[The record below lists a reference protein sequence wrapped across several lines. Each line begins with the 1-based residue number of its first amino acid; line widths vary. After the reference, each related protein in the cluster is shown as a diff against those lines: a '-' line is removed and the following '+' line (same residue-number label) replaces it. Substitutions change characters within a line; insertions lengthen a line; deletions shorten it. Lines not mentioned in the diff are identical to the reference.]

1 MRLMKKLHTAFAIFG
16 LFITVFFT
24 ACHKEEKVEV
34 DNETQSAVD
43 NAVADQEYMAVV
55 PATNAHAINTKGV
68 GAQGG
73 RIAARCDSLTKISGD
88 TLWGQP
94 GHVDPTYT
102 MSISN
107 SDCALTMADGRF
119 RNGKLVIRL
128 TGKIKLPG
136 SKMIIKMGDYKA
148 GGVNYDCDSMVV
160 TTQTSTSLYTT
171 FQVQLHQ
178 GVCTSQ
184 NPNNPWTI
192 KYELDRTITLYP
204 HGLDGQGSDN
214 ETHVYGTSSGI
225 NRANRSFNVSIP
237 QATPLVKKGSCQYI
251 SSGVMSLTPE
261 GFATRTIDFGYSI
274 SPAPNGGCDDDASFT
289 VNGSTV
295 AFKLK

>member
-1 MRLMKKLHTAFAIFG
+1 MLLMKNPLKTLAG
-16 LFITVFFT
+16 LSLLIVLFFT

-68 GAQGG
+68 GGQG
-73 RIAARCDSLTKISGD
+73 RVAARCDTLTKISGD

-102 MSISN
+102 MNISN
-107 SDCALTMADGRF
+107 NACALTMADGRF
-119 RNGKLVIRL
+119 RNGALLVRL
-128 TGKIKLPG
+128 TGKIKVPG
-136 SKMIIKMGDYKA
+136 SKMIIKMLNYKA
-148 GGVNYDCDSMVV
+148 GGVGYACDSMVV
-160 TTQTSTSLYTT
+160 TTLASTSLYAS
-171 FQVQLHQ
+171 FNVILYK

-192 KYELDRTITLYP
+192 KYALNRTITLYP
-204 HGLDGQGSDN
+204 HGLDGLGNDN
-214 ETHVYGTSSGI
+214 ETHVYGTSSGT
-225 NRANRSFNVSIP
+225 NRANRDFTVDIP
-237 QATPLVKKGSCQYI
+237 QGSPLVKKGSCEFI
-251 SSGVMSLTPE
+251 SSGVMSLTPD

-274 SPAPNGGCDDDASFT
+274 SPAPSGGCDEDASFT

>member
-1 MRLMKKLHTAFAIFG
+1 MKKSLKAIAI
-16 LFITVFFT
+16 LSCLTLLFFT

-68 GAQGG
+68 GTQG
-73 RIAARCDSLTKISGD
+73 RVAARCDTLTKISGD
-88 TLWGQP
+88 TLWGDP
-94 GHVDPTYT
+94 GHVHPTYT
-102 MSISN
+102 MNISN
-107 SDCALTMADGRF
+107 NACALTMADGRF
-119 RNGKLVIRL
+119 RNGALMIRL

-136 SKMIIKMGDYKA
+136 SKMIIKMINYKA
-148 GGVNYDCDSMVV
+148 GGVSYACDSMVV
-160 TTQTSTSLYTT
+160 TTQASNALYTS
-171 FQVQLHQ
+171 FNVILYK

-184 NPNNPWTI
+184 NPNNPWTV
-192 KYELDRTITLYP
+192 KYALNRTITLYP
-204 HGLDGQGSDN
+204 HGLDGLGNDN
-214 ETHVYGTSSGI
+214 VTQVYGTSSGT
-225 NRANRSFNVSIP
+225 NRADRDFSVNIP
-237 QATPLVKKGSCQYI
+237 QASPLIKKGSCEFI
-251 SSGVMSLTPE
+251 SGGIMELTPS

-274 SPAPNGGCDDDASFT
+274 SPAPYGGCDEDASFT